1 MEMNACKHTLNR
13 YSYKN
18 KYMVTEGTG
27 LITKSFLARAL
38 ERFLKRLKIKGSI
51 NKNTPVRNFTSFA
64 TPKLENG
71 WSHRT

>member
-1 MEMNACKHTLNR
+1 
-13 YSYKN
+13 
-18 KYMVTEGTG
+18 MVTEGTG

-51 NKNTPVRNFTSFA
+51 NENTPVRNFTNFA

-71 WSHRT
+71 WTHRT